1 LISPRNPPR
10 CIKLRQH
17 MCNLKCILC
26 TWTINNNNIVLLS
39 YIYCSLILSLNVV
52 IIIFDILHDHKKKRQ
67 KKGDERIVLRKKTR
81 SSYGKKEL
89 IDFIY
94 VIIKEVNMEKEKKM
108 NYSHQIKFSLFFWD
122 KKLWFDSIWLL
133 FFFNF

>member
-1 LISPRNPPR
+1 
-10 CIKLRQH
+10 
-17 MCNLKCILC
+17 M
-26 TWTINNNNIVLLS
+26 LLS

-108 NYSHQIKFSLFFWD
+108 NYSHQIKFSLFF
-122 KKLWFDSIWLL
+122 
-133 FFFNF
+133 

>member
-1 LISPRNPPR
+1 
-10 CIKLRQH
+10 
-17 MCNLKCILC
+17 M
-26 TWTINNNNIVLLS
+26 
-39 YIYCSLILSLNVV
+39 
-52 IIIFDILHDHKKKRQ
+52 IIKKKRQ

-108 NYSHQIKFSLFFWD
+108 NYSHQIKFSLFFGD
-122 KKLWFDSIWLL
+122 KKLWFDSI
-133 FFFNF
+133 